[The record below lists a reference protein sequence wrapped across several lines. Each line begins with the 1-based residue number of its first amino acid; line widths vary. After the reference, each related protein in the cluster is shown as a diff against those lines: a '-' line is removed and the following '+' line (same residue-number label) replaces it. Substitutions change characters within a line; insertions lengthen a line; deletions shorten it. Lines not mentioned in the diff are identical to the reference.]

1 MFNKM
6 KFLYTGM
13 SLIATVYFLDFFGI
27 KITEKYEDRLFER
40 CREFQEGVQ
49 SSIVE

>member
-6 KFLYTGM
+6 KLLYTGI
-13 SLIATVYFLDFFGI
+13 SLIATVYFLEFFGI
-27 KITEKYEDRLFER
+27 KITEEYEAKLFDR
-40 CREFQEGVQ
+40 CREFHEGVQ